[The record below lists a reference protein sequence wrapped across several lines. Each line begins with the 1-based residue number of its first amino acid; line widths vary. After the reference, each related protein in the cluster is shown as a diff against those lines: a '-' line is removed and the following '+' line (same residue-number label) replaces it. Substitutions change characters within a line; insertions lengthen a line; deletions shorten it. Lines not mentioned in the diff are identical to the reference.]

1 MTFMPAQRL
10 AALPISIVENNA
22 AAGIFRFRL
31 NGIDEPITISV
42 QPNLHGSKFSYTC
55 SHRVVEDVRKGLYLG
70 SRRSFGNLQTAFAH
84 ALTGITAPYQ
94 RAVSQGLNPGP
105 EWLVK
110 S

>member
-105 EWLVK
+105 GWLVK